1 MAFLRRNQVRR
12 SPIQSNRWRATGCE
26 QLESREMKTA
36 AMEFG
41 HAATPTTN
49 TASAAFV
56 RFEGIDGEETGGR
69 GHGQWSDLISM
80 SQHRSQ
86 TRASSARF

>member
-12 SPIQSNRWRATGCE
+12 SPIQSNRWQGNGCE

-41 HAATPTTN
+41 HTSVPTT
-49 TASAAFV
+49 TASAAYV

-69 GHGQWSDLISM
+69 GHGQWSDLISV

-86 TRASSARF
+86 TRASER